1 MTAQRKFVLQANV
14 VINLS
19 RDEIVQ
25 DIITSSGNANLRPI
39 YLREIQKLDAQDNAD
54 PQ

>member
-1 MTAQRKFVLQANV
+1 VLQANV
-14 VINLS
+14 VVN

-25 DIITSSGNANLRPI
+25 DIKTSSGNANLRPI
-39 YLREIQKLDAQDNAD
+39 YLREIHKLDAQDNAD